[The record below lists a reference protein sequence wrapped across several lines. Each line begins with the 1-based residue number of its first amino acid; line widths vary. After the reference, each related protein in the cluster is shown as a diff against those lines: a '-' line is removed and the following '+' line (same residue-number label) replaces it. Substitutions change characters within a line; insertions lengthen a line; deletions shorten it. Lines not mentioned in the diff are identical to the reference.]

1 MRTTTLSING
11 LLLADPDLLK
21 DNLQLPDGV
30 DADTAEAWIMR
41 EAQPFEVVYPDAAY
55 MAYMISTWSAGRLAA
70 WTKMYQTE
78 LLEYNP
84 IENYNMYDHWV
95 NEGSGDNSGEYG
107 STIDTSEAAFDGST
121 LKKNQSVDTTGDN
134 SGEYS
139 NTLEHTQERTGN
151 IGTMT
156 TQMMIEQE
164 RDIADFSI
172 YKIIA
177 DEFKREFCIMI
188 Y

>member
-11 LLLADPDLLK
+11 LLLADPDLIS
-21 DNLQLPDGV
+21 DNLQLPEGV
-30 DADTAEAWIMR
+30 DAETAEAWIVR
-41 EAQPFEVVYPDAAY
+41 EAQPFEVVYPDAEY
-55 MAYMISTWSAGRLAA
+55 MAYMIRTWSAGRLTA

-78 LLEYNP
+78 LLDYNP
-84 IENYNMYDHWV
+84 IENYNMLDHWI
-95 NEGSGDNSGEYG
+95 NEGSGNDSGENG
-107 STIDTSEAAFDGST
+107 STIDTSEAAFDGT
-121 LKKNQSVDTTGDN
+121 DLKHNQSVETAGSN

-164 RDIADFSI
+164 RGIADFSI
-172 YKIIA
+172 YKVIA
-177 DEFKREFCIMI
+177 DEFKKEFCIMI

>member
-21 DNLQLPDGV
+21 DNLQLPEGV
-30 DADTAEAWIMR
+30 DADIAEAWIVR
-41 EAQPFEVVYPDAAY
+41 EALPFEVVYPDAAY
-55 MAYMISTWSAGRLAA
+55 MAYMISTWSAGRLASWERLYA
-70 WTKMYQTE
+70 TE

-84 IENYNMYDHWV
+84 IENYNMYDHWI
-95 NEGSGDNSGEYG
+95 NEGSGDNSGENS

-121 LKKNQSVDTTGDN
+121 LKKNQSVETSGDN

-139 NTLEHTQERTGN
+139 DTLEHTQERSGN
-151 IGTMT
+151 IGSMT

-164 RDIADFSI
+164 RGIADFSI

-177 DEFKREFCIMI
+177 DEFKKEFCIMI